1 MVANN
6 YHTNVKLCKTEP
18 QECQAFY
25 LVLWAY
31 THILSTSML
40 MIIVSLYTIPKGK
53 FLAPFLPFRTSYTN
67 IYNVLLCVLNFDA
80 IIPNLWFFEGF
91 IRTPLKF
98 IFFFEICK
106 TVETRVEKVET
117 HKTPLEQSSLILSI
131 YFCSWPLEYSFQQT
145 PHNHAVYIYRYIYE
159 IIGDKGNF
167 ISR

>member
-1 MVANN
+1 MVADN

-131 YFCSWPLEYSFQQT
+131 YFFVAFRVYFST
-145 PHNHAVYIYRYIYE
+145 NTTHNHAVVHIYRYIWDHW
-159 IIGDKGNF
+159 G
-167 ISR
+167 